1 MSQTSSKQ
9 SATSTIKQ
17 TTCAYCGVGCGVEA
31 KVDEK
36 TRSIEVIG
44 CGDHPSNFGRL
55 CSKGSA
61 LDQTIGLPEGGEFG
75 HRLLSPYIDGK
86 KASWDDALDKVAHG
100 FKDIIEKY
108 GKDSV
113 AFYVS
118 GQLLTEDYYVANKL
132 MKGFIGSANI
142 DTNSRL
148 CMSSSVSGHKRAFG
162 TDTVPGCYEDFE
174 NADLITLVGSN
185 TAWCHPVLFQ
195 RIKAYK
201 EANPNVKLVVIDP
214 RRTQTCDIADLHLP
228 LKPGTDVNLFNGLL
242 AYLADHQKLDQNFI
256 DSHCE
261 NFEEALTTAKQTDSL
276 SDVAQQL
283 KIKESLLN
291 EFYSLFADTEKAITL
306 YSQGVNQSTAGT
318 DKVNSILNCHLATG
332 RIGKTGMGPFSM
344 TGQPNAMGG
353 REVGGMANTLAAHMD
368 FYDDNIDRVNRFWST
383 SNLTADVPTGF
394 GLTAVN
400 LFNAID
406 SGKVKAVWVMATNPV
421 VSLPNADL
429 VKRALDK
436 CELVV
441 VSDCIANTDTGQHA
455 DVLLPAT
462 GWSEKNGTVT
472 NSERRISRQRSLL
485 PPAGEAKHDWWTIT
499 EVAKRMGFAEAF
511 PYESQADIFREHA
524 ALSGFENNEDGRL
537 RDFDISSW
545 ANISDEQYDDLAPTQ
560 WPVNNDYPSG
570 RQRFFADGLFYT
582 PSRKAQF
589 IATEPRAPKNAPNTE
604 FPFILNSGRI
614 RDQWHTMTRTSLA
627 ARLNQHIAEP
637 FVEIHPDDAK
647 AQGLKDQQI
656 VQVKS
661 RWGKMLGRLNVTD
674 EQQTGSLFA
683 PMHWTSILSKNGRV
697 NPVVNPEIDPISM
710 QPESKH
716 TPVTVKAFEAKW
728 HGFVLTRNRIQ
739 WPRVDGQVDGESLDY
754 VVQIGGDDY
763 TRYELAHC
771 TTLSSPESQICK
783 WLHTDDSQQVMTYD
797 DARSGIFRMALFAA
811 DGKLDAVVF
820 IGPTEE
826 LPDRTWLTSLF
837 KQAEINERSRA
848 ALLSGYAP
856 AGEDMGR
863 IVCACFSIGENTIK
877 QAIAEH
883 GLTSSADI
891 GKHLKAGT
899 NCGSCVPEIK
909 EILGSFDAEAYKAK
923 VATLASEA

>member
-1 MSQTSSKQ
+1 MNTPV
-9 SATSTIKQ
+9 IKK

-31 KVDEK
+31 KVDEDN
-36 TRSIEVIG
+36 RSIEVVG

-61 LDQTIGLPEGGEFG
+61 LDQTVGLPENGEFG
-75 HRLLSPYIDGK
+75 HRLLSPYVNGE
-86 KASWDDALDKVAHG
+86 KANWDDALNKVADG
-100 FKDIIEKY
+100 FKDIIEKH
-108 GKDSV
+108 GPNSV

-174 NADLITLVGSN
+174 QAELITLVGSN

-228 LKPGTDVNLFNGLL
+228 LKSGTDVNLFNGLL
-242 AYLADHQKLDQNFI
+242 SYLANNKKLDQRFI

-261 NFEEALTTAKQTDSL
+261 NFRDTLSIAQQTGSISEIAKQLNIEEGLL
-276 SDVAQQL
+276 S
-283 KIKESLLN
+283 
-291 EFYSLFADTEKAITL
+291 EFYSIFSKTEKAITL
-306 YSQGVNQSTAGT
+306 YSQGVNQSSAGT

-332 RIGKTGMGPFSM
+332 RIGKPGMGPFSM

-383 SNLTADVPTGF
+383 DNLKADVPTGF

-406 SGKVKAVWVMATNPV
+406 EGKVKAVWVMATNPV

-436 CELVV
+436 CDLVV
-441 VSDCIANTDTGQHA
+441 VSDCIADTDTGRHA

-462 GWSEKNGTVT
+462 GWSEKDGTVT

-485 PPAGEAKHDWWTIT
+485 SPAGEAKHDWWIIT

-511 PYESQADIFREHA
+511 PYESQAEIFREHA
-524 ALSGFENNEDGRL
+524 ALSGFENNETGRL
-537 RDFDISSW
+537 RDFDISAW
-545 ANISDEQYDDLAPTQ
+545 ANINENDYDNLAPTQ
-560 WPVNNDYPSG
+560 WPVNEQHPNG

-589 IATEPRAPKNAPNTE
+589 VATQTRAPKNTPTSE
-604 FPFILNSGRI
+604 YPFILNSGRI

-627 ARLNQHIAEP
+627 ARLNQHISEP
-637 FVEIHPDDAK
+637 FVEIHPEDA
-647 AQGLKDQQI
+647 AALNLKDKQL
-656 VQVKS
+656 VELNS
-661 RWGKMLGRLNVTD
+661 RWGTMNGRLSVTD
-674 EQQTGSLFA
+674 TQQQGSLFA
-683 PMHWTSILSKNGRV
+683 PMHWTGILSKAGRI
-697 NPVVNPEIDPISM
+697 NPVVNPEIDPVSM

-716 TPVTVKAFEAKW
+716 TPVHIKAVTAKW
-728 HGFVLTRNRIQ
+728 HGFVLSRNAIQ
-739 WPRVDGQVDGESLDY
+739 WPTANNQELDY
-754 VVQIGGDDY
+754 LVQIGGDHY
-763 TRYELAHC
+763 TRYELAHSQNL
-771 TTLSSPESQICK
+771 TTPEEQLRQWLNANEEQQI
-783 WLHTDDSQQVMTYD
+783 MTYED
-797 DARSGIFRMALFAA
+797 VGSNIFRLALLSAE
-811 DGKLDAVVF
+811 GKLDAVAF
-820 IGPTEE
+820 LEPNED
-826 LPDRTWLTSLF
+826 LPDRTWLASLF
-837 KQAEINERSRA
+837 KEEVINERSRA
-848 ALLSGYAP
+848 SILSGYAP

-863 IVCACFSIGENTIK
+863 IVCACFSVGENTIK
-877 QAIAEH
+877 QAIAKH
-883 GLTSSADI
+883 GLTSAADI

-923 VATLASEA
+923 VAALASEA